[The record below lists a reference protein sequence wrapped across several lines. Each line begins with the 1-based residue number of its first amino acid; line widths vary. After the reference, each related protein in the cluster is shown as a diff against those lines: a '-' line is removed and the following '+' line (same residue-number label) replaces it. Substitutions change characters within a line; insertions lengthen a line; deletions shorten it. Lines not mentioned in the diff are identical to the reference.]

1 MGAILPRGR
10 RGGFFWGIWLG
21 AGLVAYP
28 LALILLYLLTGQ
40 IFVPSKKGPR
50 RMAPERLLDTW
61 RDWLSRAQEGR
72 DA

>member
-1 MGAILPRGR
+1 MSALRKGR

-28 LALILLYLLTGQ
+28 LALILLYLFTGQ

-50 RMAPERLLDTW
+50 RMAPEQLLADW
-61 RDWLSRAQEGR
+61 SAWLSRAKEGEH
-72 DA
+72 A

>member
-1 MGAILPRGR
+1 MGAIHRGR

-28 LALILLYLLTGQ
+28 LALILLYLFTGQ
-40 IFVPSKKGPR
+40 ILVPSKKGPR
-50 RMAPERLLDTW
+50 RIAPEQLLADW
-61 RDWLSRAQEGR
+61 RAWLSRAQEGR